1 MVILFWPLR
10 ATVRWEKKRCWL
22 FHLLCGQWDLP
33 SLVPYFSH
41 LKFCLQLFLSHP
53 YGWRCVPTA
62 LTNVVVVCQ
71 CVWPWFTF
79 LLKSLAYRLRHA
91 YYSACVFY
99 TLIYIDVLF
108 LPRQRK
114 RLEIL
119 IRLADLKLPAD
130 RNILDRKPPHWLW
143 ESCTDKRHCHIFA

>member
-1 MVILFWPLR
+1 MR
-10 ATVRWEKKRCWL
+10 KKEVL
-22 FHLLCGQWDLP
+22 IIPP
-33 SLVPYFSH
+33 SLRTVGLTVSCS
-41 LKFCLQLFLSHP
+41 LKFFPKLFLSHP
-53 YGWRCVPTA
+53 YGCVPTA

-79 LLKSLAYRLRHA
+79 LLKSLAYRIRHA

-99 TLIYIDVLF
+99 TLIYIDVLV

-119 IRLADLKLPAD
+119 IRLADLKLPAATY
-130 RNILDRKPPHWLW
+130 
-143 ESCTDKRHCHIFA
+143 S